1 MAQMTQIMF
10 RAFLKLVI
18 GRNYLYLPTEIINK
32 GRAMHILLGSLE
44 FGSQVFETFSPVGKA
59 TCLGVEKQW
68 CLTMI
73 KAYH

>member
-18 GRNYLYLPTEIINK
+18 GRNYLYLPTEITNK

-44 FGSQVFETFSPVGKA
+44 FGSQVLRPFALCGPP
-59 TCLGVEKQW
+59 CDGVEE
-68 CLTMI
+68 
-73 KAYH
+73 